1 MDKKTVYN
9 SIGRRGFLARSLVAT
24 AGLLATSNSF
34 GTDWVELPER
44 IVSNSSTSQF
54 DLMQKVRKYRK
65 IDSHAHVGLS
75 SDAPSV
81 YVDLADR
88 LNIEKLVIS
97 KPATRGNPSPSDI
110 RENNDYVLKA
120 VKEFPDRFIGQMTLN
135 VNHQKESLE
144 EIKRCIDHGMVGLKL
159 YTQVKI
165 NNPLFYPIIEKFI
178 DLKMIVLMH
187 VGIGKARVE
196 LNAGEPSG
204 VTIPSDFV
212 DISKRYPEA
221 MFQLAHL
228 GGGID
233 WEDACK
239 AVKDCSNVYVD
250 VSGSNNE
257 AEIIN
262 LALKYIGEDRLLFGC
277 DGSYYQ
283 GVGHVLAAELSEGQ
297 RKKIFFDNYN
307 NILRKSGNHVD

>member
-1 MDKKTVYN
+1 MGKKIVCN
-9 SIGRRGFLARSLVAT
+9 SIGRRGFLTRSLLTT

-34 GTDWVELPER
+34 GTGWVELLER
-44 IVSNSSTSQF
+44 IDSTSSANPF
-54 DLMQKVRKYRK
+54 DLMQKVREYRK

-75 SDAPSV
+75 SDAPSA

-88 LNIEKLVIS
+88 LYIEKLVIS
-97 KPATRGNPSPSDI
+97 KPATRGNPSPSEI

-135 VNHQKESLE
+135 VNHQKDSLE
-144 EIKRCIDHGMVGLKL
+144 EIKRCTDQGMVGLKL

-165 NNPLFYPIIEKFI
+165 NDPLFYPVIEKFI

-239 AVKDCSNVYVD
+239 AVKDCPNVYVD
-250 VSGSNNE
+250 VSGSNNA

-307 NILRKSGNHVD
+307 DILRKSGNHVN